1 MFFVSNK
8 LKKKAPLSNISSVV
22 DSRKSSNQMGLLDS
36 KETNSFFKLINVI
49 DSKMKKSE
57 SRLIK
62 EVDEDEDEDED
73 DEEYIDAI
81 EVEYVDDDEQK

>member
-62 EVDEDEDEDED
+62 EVDEDEDEDDED
-73 DEEYIDAI
+73 NSNSDISNS
-81 EVEYVDDDEQK
+81 